1 MSEKLNIY
9 AKLAKARV
17 LLQGTKLK
25 KSGFNGYAK
34 YEYYQLDDFL
44 PAINK
49 INDELGLLSYTDFSN
64 ADHMNLYIVDAEAPE
79 GQISFIKFSSR
90 NVESVIKGA
99 QPIQNLG
106 GEQTYQRRYLYL
118 QAYEI
123 TENDSIDAQNPKNN
137 PPGKSKVKPKKELV
151 AQTIHPYKLNSD
163 DMKKLELTLLSLET
177 KEEINEKYAKIQ
189 EKAGERTIDQAITEL
204 FADVTQQIEE
214 QHLTES
220 IKTQN

>member
-1 MSEKLNIY
+1 MSEKSNIF

-17 LLQGTKLK
+17 MLQNTKLK

-44 PAINK
+44 PTINK
-49 INDELGLLSYTDFSN
+49 INEELGLISCVGFGSPENMQLT
-64 ADHMNLYIVDAEAPE
+64 IVNIDNPDE
-79 GQISFIKFSSR
+79 QIRFYSK
-90 NVESVIKGA
+90 NVEAGIKGA
-99 QPIQNLG
+99 QAIQNLG

-137 PPGKSKVKPKKELV
+137 LPSKSKSKPKKELV
-151 AQTIHPYKLNSD
+151 AQTIHPYKLSSD

-189 EKAGERTIDQAITEL
+189 EKAGERTIDQSITEL

-220 IKTQN
+220 IKAQN